1 MALSATLTHAIQ
13 TSQRTLG
20 MGLFVPKEDGSIV
33 NGTILSRIE
42 NDPHIRAVLEKRFNG
57 VANKDIEVIA
67 RTHVAAEAKGE
78 PLEPLEYADDR
89 GVEIVEQV
97 LSYSNLPDGRRWLAR
112 SRLSGVAV
120 VVIDWIVR
128 EGLIVPWFRPV
139 DFDWIGF
146 KKVEPGVE
154 CSRLGHFGIVV
165 NRGGIGQPLPPMRA
179 IAVNYGSR
187 SDNPWGWGLGET
199 LYYPKEIATE
209 MLKFALIH
217 GDRYAS
223 PITVTEESG
232 DNVLS
237 QGDRDRLEEWLA
249 DLNQQ
254 AYGVL
259 PPGVSAKTLGGD
271 RGGGDFFLDTMDK
284 IIAAISKLVLGETGT
299 TDQTGG
305 GGSRARD
312 EVAADQQDN
321 IVKGDCSEID
331 SILTET
337 LSHWIVE
344 LNAPGATPPVIRTVW
359 PKDKGGEIELKK
371 SAADA
376 TKVAIENYKAL
387 TEMGFVLEDEES
399 PFEGWTRPKSA
410 SPDGDE
416 DDGSVQATA
425 LNGAQIT
432 SLQGI
437 IESVSEGRIPP
448 DTGKYLIKAGFP
460 ALSTALIDRMINPV
474 KEEIKRKSGPSK
486 WDNTLSGEEAPSED
500 APEAPESEPAEFAAD
515 PVEVEPLEFAAG
527 GETEDSLKKLVAPVA
542 NVAFSQFA
550 AGVVSI
556 LDNEDNLEA
565 IRSRLDAIEYSS
577 ALGIL
582 LGGAMSAAHAI
593 GINQVKS
600 ESP

>member
-1 MALSATLTHAIQ
+1 MALSATLTHSIQ

-20 MGLFVPKEDGSIV
+20 MGLFVPKEDGSII

-57 VANKDIEVIA
+57 VANKAVEVIA
-67 RTHVAAEAKGE
+67 RAHVAAEAKGD
-78 PLEPLEYADDR
+78 PLDELEYADER
-89 GVEIVEQV
+89 GVSIVEQV
-97 LSYSNLPDGRRWLAR
+97 LSYANMPDARRWLAR

-128 EGLIVPWFRPV
+128 DGLIVPWFRPV
-139 DFDWIGF
+139 DFDWVGF
-146 KKVEPGVE
+146 KKVDPDFE

-165 NRGGIGQPLPPMRA
+165 NRGGIGQPLPPRRA

-237 QGDRDRLEEWLA
+237 PGDRDKLEVWLA

-254 AYGVL
+254 AYGCL
-259 PPGVSAKTLGGD
+259 PPGVTAKTIGGD

-284 IIAAISKLVLGETGT
+284 ITAAISRLVLGETGT
-299 TDQTGG
+299 TDQTGE

-312 EVAADQQDN
+312 EVAADQQDS

-331 SILTET
+331 NILTET

-344 LNAPGATPPVIRTVW
+344 LNAPGAIPPVIRTVW
-359 PKDKGGEIELKK
+359 PKDKTGEIELKK
-371 SAADA
+371 SSADA
-376 TKVAIENYKAL
+376 TRVAIENYKSL
-387 TEMGFVLEDEES
+387 TEMGFVPEDEDS
-399 PFEGWTRPKSA
+399 PFEGWVRPKAEGVDGEEPDSMQA
-410 SPDGDE
+410 S
-416 DDGSVQATA
+416 A
-425 LNGAQIT
+425 LNGSQIT
-432 SLQGI
+432 SLQQI
-437 IESVSEGRIPP
+437 IEAVSEGRIPP

-460 ALSTALIDRMINPV
+460 SLSMAMIDRMINPV
-474 KEEIKRKSGPSK
+474 KEELAKKQGPSR
-486 WDNTLSGEEAPSED
+486 WETTIEGTPEEGGESPPPEEEPPEPPPED
-500 APEAPESEPAEFAAD
+500 EPMEFAAN
-515 PVEVEPLEFAAG
+515 EE
-527 GETEDSLKKLVAPVA
+527 GETPDSLKKLLTPVA
-542 NVAFSQFA
+542 NAAFSAFTT
-550 AGVVSI
+550 GVARTVARGESLEEI
-556 LDNEDNLEA
+556 REGLDNV
-565 IRSRLDAIEYSS
+565 EYSP
-577 ALGIL
+577 ALGVL
-582 LGGAMSAAHAI
+582 LGGAMSAAHVI
-593 GINQVKS
+593 GINQVKK
-600 ESP
+600 ETE